1 MGRPRVGG
9 FLAGLVVASLS
20 GCGTVINVTKDRE
33 VFGGV
38 RIDAECGVGDWD
50 VWRHPSKYAQP
61 VFPYVN
67 LLAAA
72 CWVGVDLPLSVIADT
87 VTLPVTIPATLKKS
101 ATPTESSTDKK
112 PLPPTVPPEASSDQ
126 VPN

>member
-1 MGRPRVGG
+1 MVA
-9 FLAGLVVASLS
+9 LAVACAIWLS

-50 VWRHPSKYAQP
+50 VWRHPSNYAQP

-72 CWVGVDLPLSVIADT
+72 CWVGVDLPLSAVGDT
-87 VTLPVTIPATLKKS
+87 LTLPITFLASVGQKEKGQGAEK
-101 ATPTESSTDKK
+101 ATPPSSAA
-112 PLPPTVPPEASSDQ
+112 PSADQ
-126 VPN
+126 